1 LEGYAGKMIFK
12 DKKAEIPIVILVLGV
27 ILLCI
32 LLFASFKLFPFVKNN
47 GELGEVV
54 MMEQCLSLVEQYYF
68 YENMRYSPEEIKELP
83 LFKDLITSN
92 DKIRCKYN
100 SMEIYYPLK

>member
-1 LEGYAGKMIFK
+1 MNIQQIDAQIRKLNAEWTGKQVYISGK
-12 DKKAEIPIVILVLGV
+12 HQH
-27 ILLCI
+27 
-32 LLFASFKLFPFVKNN
+32 N